1 MTIQKTRAQRQQ
13 SKTAYCWLC
22 SIGSEGDKY
31 TREREEEKQ
40 SYVQLAKLTRIFAM
54 DSIDIKSLKITILLK
69 YWRMKWTSRA
79 FHDCNCFETKAQA
92 IWSNNLLFTVKSW
105 QMCCCLIFVFIYLTR
120 KEKRYNWTWQE
131 WNKKLWGFER
141 IPWNSRTHALSIEP
155 MRTFFLSH
163 MQYRNK
169 NPGLTFWKDQILE
182 EITRI

>member
-131 WNKKLWGFER
+131 WTRSFEVLSGYHETVGPMLYRLNQCEHFFYR
-141 IPWNSRTHALSIEP
+141 ICNIE
-155 MRTFFLSH
+155 
-163 MQYRNK
+163 
-169 NPGLTFWKDQILE
+169 
-182 EITRI
+182 TRIRG